1 MIVFKTVIFQADTV
15 SCYCSASH
23 TDNISTDEHDSLR
36 DSHVGHA
43 PLKGLHSSDSGTDL
57 TESKHD
63 YESAWQK
70 YWSQHGETI
79 IWKSWIAKYSAY
91 INPDYL
97 ESSGNVCSECID
109 NEQCSNN
116 CVELS
121 KLKLV
126 NKEHTKPTRFSFEE
140 KYIDDIHVDNNLETI
155 DERFI
160 ISDNYDTNEKQD
172 IVSKN
177 RMLVRNL
184 SGSDSYD
191 KLHSE
196 IAEGWNPL
204 SPASIEC
211 ETEAERLLS
220 SRCGSHAS
228 SSHRTIDSMTNVT
241 RMTVS
246 SIDLSQS
253 SKNSDSFSS
262 VSSIQTSSSSSS
274 SDDVEDTDYEQQWNV
289 LWKKHYEEEYLEH
302 YNKFMCS
309 TNHDLIYTEK
319 KSCVESKKRLILKLC

>member
-1 MIVFKTVIFQADTV
+1 M
-15 SCYCSASH
+15 
-23 TDNISTDEHDSLR
+23 
-36 DSHVGHA
+36 GH
-43 PLKGLHSSDSGTDL
+43 PHFKGLHSSDSGTDL

-70 YWSQHGETI
+70 YWSLHGETI

-97 ESSGNVCSECID
+97 DCAGNGSTEYLD
-109 NEQCSNN
+109 
-116 CVELS
+116 LADAA
-121 KLKLV
+121 
-126 NKEHTKPTRFSFEE
+126 KERVKCLRFSFDE
-140 KYIDDIHVDNNLETI
+140 KDIEQVHGDINLETI
-155 DERFI
+155 DERFTL
-160 ISDNYDTNEKQD
+160 SNNTVEKQD
-172 IVSKN
+172 VATKN
-177 RMLVRNL
+177 RILIRNL

-191 KLHSE
+191 KLQAE
-196 IAEGWNPL
+196 ISEGWNPL

-228 SSHRTIDSMTNVT
+228 SSHRTVDSMTNVT

-246 SIDLSQS
+246 SFDFSQS

-262 VSSIQTSSSSSS
+262 VSSVQTSSNSSTSEEI
-274 SDDVEDTDYEQQWNV
+274 EDTDYEQQWNI
-289 LWKKHYEEEYLEH
+289 LWKKHYEDEYLQH

-309 TNHDLIYTEK
+309 QPEEK
-319 KSCVESKKRLILKLC
+319 RDFVEGAIANCIFRNTY